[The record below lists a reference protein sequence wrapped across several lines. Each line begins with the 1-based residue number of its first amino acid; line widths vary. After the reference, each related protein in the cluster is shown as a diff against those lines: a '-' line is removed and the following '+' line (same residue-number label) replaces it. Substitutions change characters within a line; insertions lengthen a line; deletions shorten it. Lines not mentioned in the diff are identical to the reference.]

1 MAPLAIALGAAI
13 AVPALTA
20 AQSATGAR
28 EFAVASQL
36 DMLRASDLTG
46 SH

>member
-1 MAPLAIALGAAI
+1 MAPLATAI
-13 AVPALTA
+13 AVPALIA

-28 EFAVASQL
+28 ETAVADQL
-36 DMLRASDLTG
+36 DMLLASDLTG